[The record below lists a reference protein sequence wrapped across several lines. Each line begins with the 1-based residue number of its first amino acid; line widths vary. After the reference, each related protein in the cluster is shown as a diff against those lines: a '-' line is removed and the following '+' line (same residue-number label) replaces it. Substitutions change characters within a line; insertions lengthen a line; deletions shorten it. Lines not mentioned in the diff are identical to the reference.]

1 MNRQTFLEYLEQPA
15 KLYQL
20 SLTELQGLV
29 MEYPYAANLRQLL
42 LLKAKIEHH
51 PRQEDILQQAAAR
64 TFDREFLF
72 ETLQELARSGL
83 DGLLLPEEKLELQL
97 LNDLAYEPI
106 PLASSAPTTEP
117 LSQSLETEAL
127 RTVPL
132 PKQETEEEEEEDWLT
147 PATAMLGTEKTTSAK
162 VVELEVSRPRPQK
175 ETTTQVIATAASVSE
190 LIAAMFGQAIISA
203 TPQPIAA
210 LQALPSQASSS
221 LGERMQ
227 AHKNRHLAALRTT
240 AANNTVEAKARQ
252 SVSDAGE
259 AASETLAGLLV
270 KQGQYERAIKMYRR
284 LSLQIPA
291 KKATFAALIKELK
304 EKL

>member
-1 MNRQTFLEYLEQPA
+1 MNRQTFLEFLEQPA

-29 MEYPYAANLRQLL
+29 MQYPYAANLRQLL

-51 PRQEDILQQAAAR
+51 PRQEEILQQAAAR

-72 ETLQELARSGL
+72 ETLQELERSGL
-83 DGLLLPEEKLELQL
+83 EGLLVPEEKLELQL
-97 LNDLAYEPI
+97 LQDLAYEPI
-106 PLASSAPTTEP
+106 PLENNPAAEP
-117 LSQSLETEAL
+117 LSQASGAAEL
-127 RTVPL
+127 RAVPL
-132 PKQETEEEEEEDWLT
+132 TQPEEEMEEEEDWLP
-147 PATAMLGTEKTTSAK
+147 PATAEAPKTTAGK
-162 VVELEVSRPRPQK
+162 VIEFEVLPRQQAG
-175 ETTTQVIATAASVSE
+175 EVATAIATAASISE
-190 LIAAMFGQAIISA
+190 LIAAMFSQAAIVFS
-203 TPQPIAA
+203 PQPIAS
-210 LQALPSQASSS
+210 LQALASPVGSS
-221 LGERMQ
+221 LKERMQ
-227 AHKNRHLAALRTT
+227 AHKNRQLAALRAT
-240 AANNTVEAKARQ
+240 ATANTVEAKARQ